1 MNFQS
6 LNSRK
11 LKQSLSNKDITTP
24 NDIKQPALNI
34 FRITKIMTK
43 DKNKQVGWKGEGA
56 VVIPSIR
63 PDG

>member
-6 LNSRK
+6 INSRK

-24 NDIKQPALNI
+24 NDIKQPALSM

-43 DKNKQVGWKGEGA
+43 DKNKWVEWKGEGA
-56 VVIPSIR
+56 GVIPSIK

>member
-6 LNSRK
+6 INSRK

-34 FRITKIMTK
+34 FRITKIIK
-43 DKNKQVGWKGEGA
+43 RQKQTGGMEGGGGR
-56 VVIPSIR
+56 S
-63 PDG
+63 DSFH